1 MPAEHHDVLIIGAGL
16 SGIDAGW
23 HLTKLAPNRTFV
35 ILENRERIGGTWDLF
50 RYPGIRSDSDMLT
63 MGYRFRPWTHP
74 SAISPGN
81 AIREYVA
88 DTAKDAGIDKH
99 IRFRHK
105 VTRASWD
112 SNTAR
117 WTVEAQKRDEQGR
130 EETVTLTANFLFSCA
145 GYYKYDAGYTPE
157 FQGRNNFKGTVIH
170 PQHWPENLN
179 YAGKRIIVIG
189 SGATAVT
196 LIPNLAKTAG
206 HVTMLQRSPT
216 YYVSRPE
223 KDWLANTLRKFLPA
237 TWAYALPRWRNIV
250 MQRFFF
256 NKSRTDPKGV
266 KQFLINGVK
275 ALLPKDFDVE
285 KHFTRTYNPWDQ
297 RLCLVPDADMFNAIS
312 SGRASVVT
320 DHIDTFTEKGI
331 LLKSGKELEA
341 DVIVT
346 ATGLQVQMLGGIS
359 VSVDGKPVEW
369 GKTFT
374 YKGLMFSG
382 VPNLA
387 NIFGYTNASWTLRA
401 DLVCEWVTRLLNRM
415 DEKGA
420 QIAVPQLTD
429 RNMKADPWLD
439 FSSGYVL
446 RAIDQLPK
454 QGPEAP
460 WKQNQNYFADIKELR
475 KAPIEDGVLQLT
487 AAGKEAAAELARA
500 AE

>member
-1 MPAEHHDVLIIGAGL
+1 M
-16 SGIDAGW
+16 
-23 HLTKLAPNRTFV
+23 
-35 ILENRERIGGTWDLF
+35 
-50 RYPGIRSDSDMLT
+50 
-63 MGYRFRPWTHP
+63 
-74 SAISPGN
+74 
-81 AIREYVA
+81 
-88 DTAKDAGIDKH
+88 
-99 IRFRHK
+99 
-105 VTRASWD
+105 
-112 SNTAR
+112 
-117 WTVEAQKRDEQGR
+117 
-130 EETVTLTANFLFSCA
+130 
-145 GYYKYDAGYTPE
+145 
-157 FQGRNNFKGTVIH
+157 
-170 PQHWPENLN
+170 
-179 YAGKRIIVIG
+179 
-189 SGATAVT
+189 
-196 LIPNLAKTAG
+196 AKTAA

-223 KDWLANTLRKFLPA
+223 KDWLANNLRKILPA

-250 MQRFFF
+250 LQRFFYS
-256 NKSRTDPKGV
+256 KSRTNPKGV
-266 KQFLINGVK
+266 KNFLINGVK

-285 KHFTRTYNPWDQ
+285 KHFTPTYNPWDQ

-429 RNMKADPWLD
+429 RNMKAEPWLD

-454 QGPEAP
+454 QGPDAP
-460 WKQNQNYFADIKELR
+460 WKQNQDYFADIKELR

-487 AAGKEAAAELARA
+487 GAGQEAVAELARA

>member
-1 MPAEHHDVLIIGAGL
+1 
-16 SGIDAGW
+16 
-23 HLTKLAPNRTFV
+23 
-35 ILENRERIGGTWDLF
+35 
-50 RYPGIRSDSDMLT
+50 
-63 MGYRFRPWTHP
+63 
-74 SAISPGN
+74 
-81 AIREYVA
+81 
-88 DTAKDAGIDKH
+88 
-99 IRFRHK
+99 
-105 VTRASWD
+105 
-112 SNTAR
+112 
-117 WTVEAQKRDEQGR
+117 
-130 EETVTLTANFLFSCA
+130 
-145 GYYKYDAGYTPE
+145 
-157 FQGRNNFKGTVIH
+157 
-170 PQHWPENLN
+170 
-179 YAGKRIIVIG
+179 
-189 SGATAVT
+189 
-196 LIPNLAKTAG
+196 
-206 HVTMLQRSPT
+206 
-216 YYVSRPE
+216 
-223 KDWLANTLRKFLPA
+223 
-237 TWAYALPRWRNIV
+237 
-250 MQRFFF
+250 
-256 NKSRTDPKGV
+256 
-266 KQFLINGVK
+266 VK

-285 KHFTRTYNPWDQ
+285 KHFTPTYNPWDQ

-382 VPNLA
+382 IPNLA

-429 RNMKADPWLD
+429 QNMKADPWLD

-446 RAIDQLPK
+446 RAINQLPK
-454 QGPEAP
+454 QGPDAP
-460 WKQNQNYFADIKELR
+460 WKQNQDYFADIKELR

-487 AAGKEAAAELARA
+487 SASEEAVAELARA